1 MNESIS
7 RKSTRNLRV
16 RFGLTILI
24 LGLLIF
30 ILGADPALFNL
41 DRSPIVGFVQ
51 IAVFLVG
58 LAMIC
63 LGGYLV
69 LNMLWNGQEKTIA
82 ADIGYRLVS
91 TGYVIA
97 VTSGMADV
105 FGFGNQPFPAIPYFG
120 PWQATGVMI
129 GELIIAIGFFLLIP
143 RHRQKT
149 SPE

>member
-16 RFGLTILI
+16 RFGLTVLI

>member
-1 MNESIS
+1 MNEPIF

-16 RFGLTILI
+16 RVGLTVLI

-30 ILGADPALFNL
+30 ILGTDPALFNL

-58 LAMIC
+58 LAMVC

-69 LNMLWNGQEKTIA
+69 LNVLWNGQEKTIA

-120 PWQATGVMI
+120 PWQAAGVMI
-129 GELIIAIGFFLLIP
+129 GELIIAFGFFLLIP
-143 RHRQKT
+143 HGVRKT